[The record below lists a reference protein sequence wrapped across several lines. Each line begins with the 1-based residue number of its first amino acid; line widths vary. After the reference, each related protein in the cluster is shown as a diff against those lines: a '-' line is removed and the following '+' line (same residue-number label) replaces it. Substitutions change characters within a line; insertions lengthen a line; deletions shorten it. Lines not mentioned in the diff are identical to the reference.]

1 MVAVPANTII
11 EVLATGAGLLYIMLL
26 IRERVSCWPFGIA
39 GSLLSIYL
47 FIDTRLYSEAILYA
61 FYVGMGVWGWARWS
75 ARASAGSHPVA
86 RLSAVGNGALIA
98 VSVAFGLTLGHL
110 LATFTDA
117 ERPLID
123 AMTTSF
129 SFAATFLEVRKTLD
143 AWVYWMGYQRRDDL
157 ALSGPRPRHLRRV
170 DGHLHR
176 AERRRLHS
184 LAAGLSKPAA
194 RLLVL
199 LILLGQR
206 PSGLQLICRRALIG
220 DPNAHL
226 RVRLAQLP
234 GNPTPVRTKQAFPAV
249 P

>member
-11 EVLATGAGLLYIMLL
+11 EVLATGAGLLYITLL

-75 ARASAGSHPVA
+75 ARSSAGSHPVA
-86 RLSAVGNGALIA
+86 RLSVVGNGVLIA

-143 AWVYWMGYQRRDDL
+143 AWVYWMVINAVTIWLYQDR
-157 ALSGPRPRHLRRV
+157 ALV
-170 DGHLHR
+170 IY
-176 AERRRLHS
+176 
-184 LAAGLSKPAA
+184 AALMVIYTVLSVVGFV
-194 RLLVL
+194 RW
-199 LILLGQR
+199 
-206 PSGLQLICRRALIG
+206 RRAYR
-220 DPNAHL
+220 N
-226 RVRLAQLP
+226 Q
-234 GNPTPVRTKQAFPAV
+234 QPAD
-249 P
+249 